1 MSIIKPSPLSD
12 VLDGKVTPKKKV
24 SAPKTPAAPKKPRV
38 QKVSRTLF
46 GSAKKSS
53 KKQKKAAAARLPKV
67 VYIVC
72 NESSRQPI
80 SVHLTKHGADVLY
93 WKKVSESDQKFI
105 IVECD
110 SGKD

>member
-12 VLDGKVTPKKKV
+12 VLDGKTTPKKKL
-24 SAPKTPAAPKKPRV
+24 STPKTPATPKKPSQ
-38 QKVSRTLF
+38 QKVSRNLF
-46 GSAKKSS
+46 GVAKKKTS
-53 KKQKKAAAARLPKV
+53 KKSRTAKLPKV

-72 NESSRQPI
+72 NESSRQPV
-80 SVHLTKHGADVLY
+80 SVHLTKHGADVFY
-93 WKKVSESDQKFI
+93 WKKVSESDQKFM

>member
-12 VLDGKVTPKKKV
+12 VLDGKTTPKKKL
-24 SAPKTPAAPKKPRV
+24 STPKTPTTPKKPRP
-38 QKVSRTLF
+38 QKVSRNLF
-46 GSAKKSS
+46 GVAKKKS
-53 KKQKKAAAARLPKV
+53 KKSKVAKLPKV

-72 NESSRQPI
+72 NESSRQPV
-80 SVHLTKHGADVLY
+80 SVHLTKHGADVFY
-93 WKKVSESDQKFI
+93 WKKVSETDQKFM